1 MEVKLN
7 YYDEFQQLSSSQV
20 FSDQN
25 RDINLP
31 FIKDARIFSDTTFIC
46 KILAIG
52 AAPVLPWLL
61 TPNDL
66 PILLIN
72 QLENLSVTFYATSPV
87 ATSFY
92 AW

>member
-31 FIKDARIFSDTTFIC
+31 FIKDARIFSDTT
-46 KILAIG
+46 L
-52 AAPVLPWLL
+52 
-61 TPNDL
+61 
-66 PILLIN
+66 
-72 QLENLSVTFYATSPV
+72 
-87 ATSFY
+87 
-92 AW
+92 

>member
-7 YYDEFQQLSSSQV
+7 YYDEFQQLSSSQI

-31 FIKDARIFSDTTFIC
+31 FIKDARIFSDTTLYLQDISHWRC
-46 KILAIG
+46 PG
-52 AAPVLPWLL
+52 S
-61 TPNDL
+61 T
-66 PILLIN
+66 LIIDTERPPHITN
-72 QLENLSVTFYATSPV
+72 QLENLSVTFYVTNRV
-87 ATSFY
+87 ATSFC

>member
-52 AAPVLPWLL
+52 AAPVLP
-61 TPNDL
+61 
-66 PILLIN
+66 
-72 QLENLSVTFYATSPV
+72 
-87 ATSFY
+87 
-92 AW
+92 